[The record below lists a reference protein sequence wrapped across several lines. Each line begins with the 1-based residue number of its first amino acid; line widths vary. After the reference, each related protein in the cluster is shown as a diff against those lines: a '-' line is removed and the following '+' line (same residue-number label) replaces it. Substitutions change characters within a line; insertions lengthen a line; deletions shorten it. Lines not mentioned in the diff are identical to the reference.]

1 MSRIGKYV
9 DTKGILAVVR
19 HWKEGD
25 IIEWLLVG
33 QGLFWGWCNCSKNYI
48 MVMNVQLCKYT
59 ETTELNTIK
68 GQILLYA
75 NYISKITLKM

>member
-25 IIEWLLVG
+25 IMEWLLVG
-33 QGLFWGWCNCSKNYI
+33 QGLFWGWCNCSTNYI